1 MWDQK
6 QSLWANQNT
15 KKASF
20 SKNGKKSNIT
30 LAIDTEIQNVLKNIA
45 EGEGLSINSKINSIL
60 CKYVSFYKYTEQD
73 GSLIIPSRSVDFFIE
88 NIDEEKWIQEYSDTL
103 EEIVPFFFLELN
115 AEKTLENTLKFVFD
129 RLLAYGGSYKGYSY
143 HVDNDGYLNLVFRH
157 EYGIKWSRILSTVYT
172 RFIQRT
178 LNQPAYALNIA
189 EKWFAIRMSE
199 RTENR

>member
-1 MWDQK
+1 MWKQK
-6 QSLWANQNT
+6 QSLWANQND
-15 KKASF
+15 KKPSF
-20 SKNGKKSNIT
+20 SKDGKKSNIT
-30 LAIDTEIQNVLKNIA
+30 LSIDTEVQNVLKNIA

-60 CKYVSFYKYTEQD
+60 WKYVSFYKYVEQD
-73 GSLIIPSRSVDFFIE
+73 NSLIIPSRSVNFFIE

-103 EEIVPFFFLELN
+103 EEIVPFFFLELK
-115 AEKTLENTLKFVFD
+115 AEQTLENTLKLVFD

-178 LNQPAYALNIA
+178 LNQPAYPLNVA
-189 EKWFAIRMSE
+189 EKWFAIRISE
-199 RTENR
+199 RTEE

>member
-1 MWDQK
+1 MWDGRE
-6 QSLWANQNT
+6 SLLT
-15 KKASF
+15 KRY
-20 SKNGKKSNIT
+20 SKKVPSPKNIRKSSIT
-30 LAIDTEIQNVLKNIA
+30 LALDTEILDLVKNIA

-60 CKYVSFYKYTEQD
+60 WKYVSFYKYVEQD
-73 GSLIIPSRSVDFFIE
+73 NSLIIPSRSVNFFIE

-103 EEIVPFFFLELN
+103 EEIVPFFFLELK
-115 AEKTLENTLKFVFD
+115 AEQTLENTLKLVFD
-129 RLLAYGGSYKGYSY
+129 RLLAYGGSYKGYSC

-178 LNQPAYALNIA
+178 LNQPAYPLNIA

-199 RTENR
+199 RAEE